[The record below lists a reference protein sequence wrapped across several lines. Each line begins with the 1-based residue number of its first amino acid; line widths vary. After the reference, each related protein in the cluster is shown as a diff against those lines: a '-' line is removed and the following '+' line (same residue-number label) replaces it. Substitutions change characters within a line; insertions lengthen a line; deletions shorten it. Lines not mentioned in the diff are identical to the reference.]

1 MDCKGFPLA
10 GKGKFPM
17 ITDVIQAIFAALP
30 VGCMYALVA
39 LGVALIYNAT
49 NIINFAQ
56 GEFVMLGGMIMVS
69 LYGEMHL
76 PLYLAI
82 PLTAAITAVI
92 GMALM
97 KVSYRP
103 GKNTSLIIVLI
114 ITIGASLMISGT
126 AMHVW
131 DADIHRF
138 APFSGDTPLKFLGAA
153 IAPQS
158 LWVIGVT
165 LLVVFIL
172 VLYFQFTITGKA
184 MKACALDRTA
194 AGLMGI
200 RVQRMVML
208 SFAMSAVLGAVAGI
222 IITPLTMISYSGG
235 MLLAI
240 KGFSAA
246 MLGGM
251 GSFVGAVIGGF
262 VFSFLESFAATFLSS
277 SLKELVT
284 FIVIINVLLFMPNGI
299 MGPRVKEGLEEEE
312 VLGD

>member
-1 MDCKGFPLA
+1 MV
-10 GKGKFPM
+10 
-17 ITDVIQAIFAALP
+17 TDVIQAVFAGLP

-49 NIINFAQ
+49 HIVNFAQ
-56 GEFVMLGGMIMVS
+56 GEFVMLGGMTMVT

-82 PLTAAITAVI
+82 PATVAFTTIV
-92 GMALM
+92 GMGLM

-114 ITIGASLMISGT
+114 ITIGASLFISGS
-126 AMHVW
+126 AMHIW

-138 APFSGDTPLKFLGAA
+138 PAFSGDKPVVLLGAA
-153 IAPQS
+153 IVPQS
-158 LWVIGVT
+158 LWVIGLTFIVVVS
-165 LLVVFIL
+165 LVY
-172 VLYFQFTITGKA
+172 YFQFTINGKA

-194 AGLMGI
+194 AGLLGI
-200 RVQRMVML
+200 RVKRMVL
-208 SFAMSAVLGAVAGI
+208 ISFAMSAALGSLAGI
-222 IITPLTMISYSGG
+222 IMTPLTMIDYSGG

-251 GSFVGAVIGGF
+251 GSFVGAVIGAF
-262 VFSFLESFAATFLSS
+262 VFSFLESFAATFLSG

-299 MGPRVKEGLEEEE
+299 MGPRTREGLEEEE
-312 VLGD
+312 VLGE

>member
-1 MDCKGFPLA
+1 
-10 GKGKFPM
+10 
-17 ITDVIQAIFAALP
+17 
-30 VGCMYALVA
+30 
-39 LGVALIYNAT
+39 
-49 NIINFAQ
+49 
-56 GEFVMLGGMIMVS
+56 
-69 LYGEMHL
+69 
-76 PLYLAI
+76 
-82 PLTAAITAVI
+82 
-92 GMALM
+92 
-97 KVSYRP
+97 
-103 GKNTSLIIVLI
+103 
-114 ITIGASLMISGT
+114 
-126 AMHVW
+126 
-131 DADIHRF
+131 
-138 APFSGDTPLKFLGAA
+138 
-153 IAPQS
+153 
-158 LWVIGVT
+158 
-165 LLVVFIL
+165 
-172 VLYFQFTITGKA
+172 

-200 RVQRMVML
+200 RVHRMVML

-284 FIVIINVLLFMPNGI
+284 FIVIINVLLFMPHGI
-299 MGPRVKEGLEEEE
+299 MGPRLKEGLEEEE

>member
-1 MDCKGFPLA
+1 LSHEGAREPHF
-10 GKGKFPM
+10 M
-17 ITDVIQAIFAALP
+17 ISDIIQAVVAALP

-56 GEFVMLGGMIMVS
+56 GEFVMLGGMTMVT
-69 LYGEMHL
+69 LYGDRHW
-76 PLYLAI
+76 PFTLAMPASI
-82 PLTAAITAVI
+82 IITTLV

-103 GKNTSLIIVLI
+103 GKSTSLITVLI
-114 ITIGASLMISGT
+114 ITIGASLVISGS
-126 AMHVW
+126 AMHIW
-131 DADIHRF
+131 DTDVHRF
-138 APFSGDTPLKFLGAA
+138 PPFSGDAPIKFLEAA

-158 LWVIGVT
+158 LWVIGLT
-165 LLVVFIL
+165 IVVVSSL
-172 VLYFQFTITGKA
+172 VLFFHFSIYGKA
-184 MKACALDRTA
+184 MRACALDRTA

-200 RVQRMVML
+200 RVKSMVLL
-208 SFAMSAVLGAVAGI
+208 SFAMSAALGSVGGI
-222 IITPLTMISYSGG
+222 IITPLTMTDYSGG

-251 GSFVGAVIGGF
+251 GSFVGAVIGAF
-262 VFSFLESFAATFLSS
+262 VFSFLESFAAAFVSS

-284 FIVIINVLLFMPNGI
+284 FIVIINVLLFMPHGI
-299 MGPRVKEGLEEEE
+299 MGPRSKEGLEQEE